1 MQTNVFG
8 VLLDAKDL
16 FSYQLFTFFE
26 LSPNLFFSIRFSV
39 HYSTWNISFL
49 LIDNITQLKVNY
61 DDMV

>member
-26 LSPNLFFSIRFSV
+26 ISPESVFLALDLVSIIVLETLAFYLS
-39 HYSTWNISFL
+39 
-49 LIDNITQLKVNY
+49 IT
-61 DDMV
+61 